1 MIRYTNFINEK
12 KGDYWN
18 ELFIKSTHLND
29 LDILFDF
36 IKYEDMIYKNS
47 LFYMYMDGGKY
58 NYVFMYNKKIS
69 KFSKNIYNKIKKSTN
84 YTEMYLNDKLSKH
97 IEKFLNI
104 KLTYGLYINDSSN
117 YKRIE
122 KNFEMLEK

>member
-12 KGDYWN
+12 KGDFFN

-36 IKYEDMIYKNS
+36 INFKNNIYKNS
-47 LFYMYMDGGKY
+47 IFYMYMDGGKY

-69 KFSKNIYNKIKKSTN
+69 KFSKYVFSKMKNSTN
-84 YTEMYLNDKLSKH
+84 YSEKDLNDIISEH
-97 IEKFLNI
+97 IEKYLNI
-104 KLTYGLYINDSSN
+104 KITSGGLYINN
-117 YKRIE
+117 FANQLIIE
-122 KNFEMLEK
+122 KNFEDM